1 MSGVLIVAGVADADF
16 AEEVRKTTRGLDIE
30 IACSLPAGEQRTVLL
45 VWSAAQP
52 ATAADVPTL
61 IDLWSRGRLVIARRD
76 DTPLLLGL
84 GDLETVPAGA
94 PARETAFKLLHA
106 TLAPADTAE
115 AAMPPPAAAL
125 EAPAPEPVAAARPMR
140 RWPMAVA
147 ASVLVLLVA
156 GALASWMQQEAL
168 PPAPK
173 SVGAEEA
180 AMRRDLEAA
189 KRLQDSVSR
198 REQPSS
204 EERDRR
210 VAAERAA
217 REQPRPT
224 AVAPSPPP
232 ASARPSDDARI
243 ADLERQIAALSRERA
258 APPAE
263 GPSWLVWAAGAGGA
277 AVMALLLLLFQR
289 RRRPAV
295 IGIAAVP
302 VAKPVPEA
310 AAAMPPEVTGESL
323 FVSYAHHDRLR
334 VDPLVLEIEGLGR
347 AVWIDRTGM
356 TGGPGWAGQIARAIK
371 GSRAVV
377 LMASPSAYASD
388 QVVRELYLA
397 MGSRKI
403 IVPIELEPA
412 DLPDELAYILAPFQ
426 RHALAGDPRTM
437 LMRALDKV

>member
-16 AEEVRKTTRGLDIE
+16 AGEVRKATRGLDIE
-30 IACSLPAGEQRTVLL
+30 IARSLPAGEQRTVLL
-45 VWSAAQP
+45 IWSAAQP
-52 ATAADVPTL
+52 AAAADVPTL

-76 DTPLLLGL
+76 DTPLPLGL

-106 TLAPADTAE
+106 TLAPGDAAE
-115 AAMPPPAAAL
+115 AAMPPPAAAVQ
-125 EAPAPEPVAAARPMR
+125 APAPEPAPAAHARR
-140 RWPMAVA
+140 RWPLAVA

-156 GALASWMQQEAL
+156 GGLASWMQQAAL
-168 PPAPK
+168 PPTEK
-173 SVGAEEA
+173 SVGTEEA

-189 KRLQDSVSR
+189 R
-198 REQPSS
+198 RMQEASQRERSS
-204 EERDRR
+204 SAERDSRA
-210 VAAERAA
+210 VAGRAA
-217 REQPRPT
+217 REPP
-224 AVAPSPPP
+224 PPP
-232 ASARPSDDARI
+232 ASAPSSPPPLSSRPTDDTRI

-258 APPAE
+258 ATPAE
-263 GPSWLVWAAGAGGA
+263 GLSWAVWAAGAGGA
-277 AVMALLLLLFQR
+277 AVTAFLLLLFQR
-289 RRRPAV
+289 QRRPAV
-295 IGIAAVP
+295 IGIANVS
-302 VAKPVPEA
+302 VAKPLPA
-310 AAAMPPEVTGESL
+310 AVAMPPDMAGESL

-347 AVWIDRTGM
+347 TVWIDRTGM

>member
-30 IACSLPAGEQRTVLL
+30 IARALPAGEQRTVLL

-52 ATAADVPTL
+52 ATVADVPTL
-61 IDLWSRGRLVIARRD
+61 IELWSQGRLVISRRD
-76 DTPLLLGL
+76 DTPLPLGL

-106 TLAPADTAE
+106 TLAPGDAAE
-115 AAMPPPAAAL
+115 ASGSPPAPPL
-125 EAPAPEPVAAARPMR
+125 EAPTPEPVAVVRPKR
-140 RWPMAVA
+140 RWPIVAAVA
-147 ASVLVLLVA
+147 VLLLVVA
-156 GALASWMQQEAL
+156 GGLASWMQLAAPL
-168 PPAPK
+168 PMAK
-173 SVGAEEA
+173 SAGPEEA
-180 AMRRDLEAA
+180 ALRRIEAETRMREA
-189 KRLQDSVSR
+189 LSQ
-198 REQPSS
+198 REQRSG
-204 EERDRR
+204 EERDSRL
-210 VAAERAA
+210 VAERAA

-224 AVAPSPPP
+224 AAPPP
-232 ASARPSDDARI
+232 PPPPLSSAQPTDDARI

-258 APPAE
+258 AGTSE
-263 GPSWLVWAAGAGGA
+263 GLSWVVWAAGAGGA
-277 AVMALLLLLFQR
+277 AVTAILLLLFQR
-289 RRRPAV
+289 QRRPSV
-295 IGIAAVP
+295 VGIASMPA
-302 VAKPVPEA
+302 AKPVPA
-310 AAAMPPEVTGESL
+310 AALPPDAAGESL
-323 FVSYAHHDRLR
+323 FVSYAHHDRLL
-334 VDPLVLEIEGLGR
+334 VDPLVHEIEGLGR

-397 MGSRKI
+397 MGSKKI

-437 LMRALDKV
+437 LMRALEKV

>member
-1 MSGVLIVAGVADADF
+1 MSGVLIVAGKADADF
-16 AEEVRKTTRGLDIE
+16 AEEVRRTTRGLDIE
-30 IACSLPAGEQRTVLL
+30 IARSLPAGERRTVLL

-52 ATAADVPTL
+52 ATVADVPTL
-61 IDLWSRGRLVIARRD
+61 IELWSQGRLVISRRD
-76 DTPLLLGL
+76 DTPLPLGL

-106 TLAPADTAE
+106 TLAPGDAAE
-115 AAMPPPAAAL
+115 ASGSPPASPV
-125 EAPAPEPVAAARPMR
+125 EAPAPEPVAAARPRR
-140 RWPMAVA
+140 RWPIAVA
-147 ASVLVLLVA
+147 AAVLLLVVA
-156 GALASWMQQEAL
+156 GGLASWMQLAAPL
-168 PPAPK
+168 PMAK
-173 SVGAEEA
+173 SAGPEET
-180 AMRRDLEAA
+180 M
-189 KRLQDSVSR
+189 SR
-198 REQPSS
+198 RIEAETRMREELSQREQRPG
-204 EERDRR
+204 EERERR

-217 REQPRPT
+217 REEPRPT
-224 AVAPSPPP
+224 VMAPPP
-232 ASARPSDDARI
+232 PPSSAQPTDDARI

-258 APPAE
+258 ATPAE
-263 GPSWLVWAAGAGGA
+263 GLSWAVWAAGAGGA
-277 AVMALLLLLFQR
+277 ALTAILLLLFQR
-289 RRRPAV
+289 QRRPSV
-295 IGIAAVP
+295 IGIASVP
-302 VAKPVPEA
+302 AAKPVPA
-310 AAAMPPEVTGESL
+310 AAAMPPDVAGESL

-334 VDPLVLEIEGLGR
+334 VDPLVLEIESMGR

-397 MGSRKI
+397 MGSKKI

-437 LMRALDKV
+437 LMRALEKV